1 MDKGAWQATIHGVA
15 QSEMNESVSMQAIL
29 SKLLM
34 LLLLSRFSPVR
45 LCASL
50 WTATAQ
56 LDSSYTLAE

>member
-45 LCASL
+45 LCESL